1 MRIQNKIVFCLSVGF
16 LLATGTAFAQEDVA
30 GSKDH
35 PLLTRMP
42 NYYITDYEE
51 KDFDQ
56 ADFRNKKGEKIKVEG
71 YVYRISYAF
80 KEGFKAATALQVL
93 RNYENALRKIGGVL
107 IYEESPYE
115 AWLELKKND
124 KKFWVYVDSWSG
136 GGEGETYNLLIV
148 EKAGMAQEV
157 VANAENLAQDIS
169 STGHASVYGILFD
182 FNKAEVKPE
191 SEPTLKE
198 ITKLLQQNLNL
209 KLYVVGHTDNVGD
222 FAYNMK
228 LSQARA
234 DSVVKTLVSQ
244 YGIDANRL
252 SAHGVGPLAPVTSNK
267 TEEGRA
273 KNRRVELVEQK

>member
-56 ADFRNKKGEKIKVEG
+56 ADFRNKKGEEIKVEG
-71 YVYRISYAF
+71 HVYRISYAF
-80 KEGFKAATALQVL
+80 KEGFKAATALQVV

-182 FNKAEVKPE
+182 FNKAKVKPE

-198 ITKLLQQNLNL
+198 IAKLLQQNLNL

>member
-42 NYYITDYEE
+42 NFYIQDYEE
-51 KDFDQ
+51 KEFAQ
-56 ADFRNKKGEKIKVEG
+56 ADFYNSKGEEIKVEG
-71 YVYRISYAF
+71 HKYYIEYEI
-80 KEGFKAATALQVL
+80 KEGKKAPSELQIL
-93 RNYENALRKIGGVL
+93 QNYENAIGKIGGSLV
-107 IYEESPYE
+107 YEAAPEE
-115 AWLELKKND
+115 AWLKVKKSGKITWIYVFAHCDGECYEL
-124 KKFWVYVDSWSG
+124 
-136 GGEGETYNLLIV
+136 TIV
-148 EKAGMAQEV
+148 EKKRMVQEV
-157 VANAENLAQDIS
+157 FANAKNLAQDIS

-198 ITKLLQQNLNL
+198 IAKLLQQNLNL